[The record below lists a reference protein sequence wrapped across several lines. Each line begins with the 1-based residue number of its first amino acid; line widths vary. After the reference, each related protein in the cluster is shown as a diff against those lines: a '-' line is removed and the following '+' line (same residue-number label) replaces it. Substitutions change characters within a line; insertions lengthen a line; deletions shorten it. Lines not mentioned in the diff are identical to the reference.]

1 MSYLANNC
9 RHLVPGFLLMV
20 LPGLLMAADQGRLA
34 QRVGNGSVML
44 RTPDGEEHVSI
55 NPTLSLTPASV
66 LKLPLAQVALSVL
79 GEDFRFETHFY
90 QNDNGDLLVR
100 GLGDPFL
107 VSEEIEL
114 IAEQLA
120 QLGLSLIHI

>member
-34 QRVGNGSVML
+34 QLVGNGSVML
-44 RTPDGEEHVSI
+44 RTPDGEELVSI

-79 GEDFRFETHFY
+79 GEDFRF
-90 QNDNGDLLVR
+90 
-100 GLGDPFL
+100 
-107 VSEEIEL
+107 
-114 IAEQLA
+114 
-120 QLGLSLIHI
+120 